1 MTLDPVRRAILRV
14 AVDDYWGMW
23 ELLPEIRAALPAS
36 SASLLNDA
44 REIVRQMLSEG
55 LLRLVVRDGPLGD
68 PIAAEPP
75 LTDLLIEDDRT
86 WVAPD
91 EGRTQVLV
99 CATRAGESAYYG
111 SGPGPESGT

>member
-1 MTLDPVRRAILRV
+1 MTIDPVRQAILRV

-44 REIVRQMLSEG
+44 REIVRQMIREG

-68 PIAAEPP
+68 PIAVEPP
-75 LTDLLIEDDRT
+75 LTDLLIDDDET
-86 WVAPD
+86 WVAPN
-91 EGRTQVLV
+91 EGMTQALV

-111 SGPGPESGT
+111 SPPSPDSRT